1 MMLDRENRVIL
12 GFVGLAIFASLVAG
26 RIEALPAQAPLA
38 LLIGIGV
45 IAPLLVNERLAD
57 D

>member
-45 IAPLLVNERLAD
+45 IAPILVNERLAD